1 MFEIIPAIDISDSK
15 CVRLKHG
22 KKTEETV
29 FFDNPLEVAEKWI
42 SLGATRIHIVD
53 LDGAFTG
60 SPKIFE
66 IVKKLPL
73 NFQVIKLFRLV
84 VVLEI

>member
-1 MFEIIPAIDISDSK
+1 MFEIIPAIDISESK

-42 SLGATRIHIVD
+42 SLVRPEYILWI
-53 LDGAFTG
+53 
-60 SPKIFE
+60 
-66 IVKKLPL
+66 
-73 NFQVIKLFRLV
+73 
-84 VVLEI
+84 